1 MTGSCSCLREF
12 CSVFWHGREP
22 AKPKPSPARP
32 SAVQATVFG
41 ALGLRTTTALSET
54 ATLSGTRDARE
65 ASLVTGSVP
74 SLLTGE
80 ALHAVTIGW
89 PDQVASEASL
99 GNLAMTVAG
108 TGISADF
115 VMARALSVLGS
126 AAPAARTSPPVDQ
139 RNSHRPTGSPNQ
151 TIAISG
157 GRVVINEHVSS
168 AGAIVVNGSMSL
180 LTAWWTSSS
189 RRRSRHLLTTKGG
202 VTMRLGIGTTIR
214 FSLIAGAVFIAGAVQ
229 LLTTDSAIAQEQPLA
244 TL

>member
-1 MTGSCSCLREF
+1 MERVTSHDWKLFMLAGVLVSLLAWPGTSEAQTVTGQ
-12 CSVFWHGREP
+12 
-22 AKPKPSPARP
+22 A

-41 ALGLRTTTALSET
+41 ALGLRTTTALSKT

-126 AAPAARTSPPVDQ
+126 AGTGRTNIAGLSINGIPIV
-139 RNSHRPTGSPNQ
+139 PTGSPNQ
-151 TIAISG
+151 TIAIAG
-157 GRVVINEHVSS
+157 GRVVINEHVSL
-168 AGAIVVNGSMSL
+168 AGAIVVNGL
-180 LTAWWTSSS
+180 
-189 RRRSRHLLTTKGG
+189 HVVVDG
-202 VTMRLGIGTTIR
+202 VVDVVIASAKSGI
-214 FSLIAGAVFIAGAVQ
+214 F
-229 LLTTDSAIAQEQPLA
+229 
-244 TL
+244 

>member
-1 MTGSCSCLREF
+1 MDRVTSHDWKLLMLAGVLLSLLAWPGTSEAQTVTGQ
-12 CSVFWHGREP
+12 
-22 AKPKPSPARP
+22 A

-108 TGISADF
+108 TGISVDF
-115 VMARALSVLGS
+115 VMARALSVLGG
-126 AAPAARTSPPVDQ
+126 AGTGRTNIYGLSINGIPIV
-139 RNSHRPTGSPNQ
+139 PTGSPNQ

-168 AGAIVVNGSMSL
+168 AGAIVVNGLHVVVDGEVDVVIASAKS
-180 LTAWWTSSS
+180 
-189 RRRSRHLLTTKGG
+189 
-202 VTMRLGIGTTIR
+202 GI
-214 FSLIAGAVFIAGAVQ
+214 F
-229 LLTTDSAIAQEQPLA
+229 
-244 TL
+244 

>member
-1 MTGSCSCLREF
+1 MERVTSHDWKLFMLAGVLVSLLAWPGTSEAQTVTGQ
-12 CSVFWHGREP
+12 
-22 AKPKPSPARP
+22 A

-41 ALGLRTTTALSET
+41 ALGLRTTTALSKT

-126 AAPAARTSPPVDQ
+126 AGTGRTNIAGLSINGIPIV
-139 RNSHRPTGSPNQ
+139 PTGSPNQ
-151 TIAISG
+151 TIAIAG
-157 GRVVINEHVSS
+157 GRVVINEQVSS
-168 AGAIVVNGSMSL
+168 AGALVVNAL
-180 LTAWWTSSS
+180 
-189 RRRSRHLLTTKGG
+189 HVVVDG
-202 VTMRLGIGTTIR
+202 VADVVIASAKSGI
-214 FSLIAGAVFIAGAVQ
+214 F
-229 LLTTDSAIAQEQPLA
+229 
-244 TL
+244 

>member
-1 MTGSCSCLREF
+1 MERVTSHDWKLLMFAGVLLSLLAWPGTSEAQTVTGQ
-12 CSVFWHGREP
+12 
-22 AKPKPSPARP
+22 A

-41 ALGLRTTTALSET
+41 ALGLRTTTTLSKT

-126 AAPAARTSPPVDQ
+126 AGTGRTNINGLRINGIPIV
-139 RNSHRPTGSPNQ
+139 PTGSPNQ
-151 TIAISG
+151 TIAIAG

-168 AGAIVVNGSMSL
+168 AGAIVVNGL
-180 LTAWWTSSS
+180 
-189 RRRSRHLLTTKGG
+189 HVVVDG
-202 VTMRLGIGTTIR
+202 VVDVVIASAKSGI
-214 FSLIAGAVFIAGAVQ
+214 F
-229 LLTTDSAIAQEQPLA
+229 
-244 TL
+244 

>member
-1 MTGSCSCLREF
+1 MDRVTSHDWKLLMVAGVLVSLLAWPGTSEAQTVTGQ
-12 CSVFWHGREP
+12 
-22 AKPKPSPARP
+22 A

-41 ALGLRTTTALSET
+41 ALGLRTTTALSKT

-74 SLLTGE
+74 SLLTGN

-126 AAPAARTSPPVDQ
+126 AGTGRTNINGLRINGIPIV
-139 RNSHRPTGSPNQ
+139 PTGSPNQ
-151 TIAISG
+151 TIAIAG

-168 AGAIVVNGSMSL
+168 AGATVVNGL
-180 LTAWWTSSS
+180 
-189 RRRSRHLLTTKGG
+189 HVVVDG
-202 VTMRLGIGTTIR
+202 VMDVVIASAKSGI
-214 FSLIAGAVFIAGAVQ
+214 F
-229 LLTTDSAIAQEQPLA
+229 
-244 TL
+244 

>member
-1 MTGSCSCLREF
+1 MLLAHREEVRMDRVTSHDRKLLMLAGVLVSLLAWPGTSEAQTVTGQ
-12 CSVFWHGREP
+12 
-22 AKPKPSPARP
+22 A
-32 SAVQATVFG
+32 SAVQATAFN
-41 ALGLRTTTALSET
+41 ALGLGTTTALSKT
-54 ATLSGTRDARE
+54 ATLSGTTDARE

-126 AAPAARTSPPVDQ
+126 AGTGRTNIDGLSINGIPVV
-139 RNSHRPTGSPNQ
+139 PTGSPNQ
-151 TIAISG
+151 TIAIPG

-168 AGAIVVNGSMSL
+168 AGATVVNGL
-180 LTAWWTSSS
+180 
-189 RRRSRHLLTTKGG
+189 HVVVDG
-202 VTMRLGIGTTIR
+202 VMDVVIASAKSGI
-214 FSLIAGAVFIAGAVQ
+214 F
-229 LLTTDSAIAQEQPLA
+229 
-244 TL
+244 

>member
-1 MTGSCSCLREF
+1 MDRVTSHDWKLLMLAGVLVSLLAWPGTSEAQTVTGQ
-12 CSVFWHGREP
+12 
-22 AKPKPSPARP
+22 A

-41 ALGLRTTTALSET
+41 ALGLRTTTALSKT

-126 AAPAARTSPPVDQ
+126 AGTGRTNIAGLSINGIPIV
-139 RNSHRPTGSPNQ
+139 PTGSPNQ
-151 TIAISG
+151 TIAIAG

-168 AGAIVVNGSMSL
+168 AGAIVVNGL
-180 LTAWWTSSS
+180 
-189 RRRSRHLLTTKGG
+189 HVVVDG
-202 VTMRLGIGTTIR
+202 VVDVVIASAKSGI
-214 FSLIAGAVFIAGAVQ
+214 F
-229 LLTTDSAIAQEQPLA
+229 
-244 TL
+244 

>member
-1 MTGSCSCLREF
+1 MERVTSHDWKLFMLAGVLVSLLAWPGTSEAQTVTGQ
-12 CSVFWHGREP
+12 
-22 AKPKPSPARP
+22 A

-41 ALGLRTTTALSET
+41 ALGLRTTTALSKT

-126 AAPAARTSPPVDQ
+126 AGTGRTNIDGLSINGIPIV
-139 RNSHRPTGSPNQ
+139 PTGSPNQ
-151 TIAISG
+151 TIAIPG
-157 GRVVINEHVSS
+157 GRVVINEQVSS
-168 AGAIVVNGSMSL
+168 AGATVVNAL
-180 LTAWWTSSS
+180 
-189 RRRSRHLLTTKGG
+189 HVVVDG
-202 VTMRLGIGTTIR
+202 VVDVVIASAKSGI
-214 FSLIAGAVFIAGAVQ
+214 F
-229 LLTTDSAIAQEQPLA
+229 
-244 TL
+244 

>member
-1 MTGSCSCLREF
+1 MERVTSHDWKLLMLAGVLVSLLAWPGTSEAQTVTGQ
-12 CSVFWHGREP
+12 
-22 AKPKPSPARP
+22 A

-41 ALGLRTTTALSET
+41 ALGLRTTTALSKT
-54 ATLSGTRDARE
+54 PTLSGTRDARE

-108 TGISADF
+108 TGISVDF
-115 VMARALSVLGS
+115 VMARALSVLGG
-126 AAPAARTSPPVDQ
+126 AGTGRTNIYGLSINGIPIV
-139 RNSHRPTGSPNQ
+139 PTGSPNQ

-168 AGAIVVNGSMSL
+168 AGAIVVNGLHVVVDGEVDVVIASAKS
-180 LTAWWTSSS
+180 
-189 RRRSRHLLTTKGG
+189 
-202 VTMRLGIGTTIR
+202 GI
-214 FSLIAGAVFIAGAVQ
+214 F
-229 LLTTDSAIAQEQPLA
+229 
-244 TL
+244 